1 MKKTHYILLF
11 ALCGILALI
20 SCSKT
25 DRSVEVEQDIIT
37 ELFPVIFERAFQ
49 DYRKIPIPPPPPL
62 NDSKEEMDK
71 MHKAFATSRE
81 NYKIFLDTIQF
92 APLFVIVNDSAY
104 GIPKFELKRMY
115 EEEKAD
121 IKFLDTTTFKK
132 SFKLDLSQID
142 LGKDYILKY
151 RSDFPL
157 TIDELIK
164 RDWQKHPAEEIHLHQ
179 FSGML
184 GLSRIYFNKKQ
195 TYGFMDVSF
204 DCGKLCG
211 CGYRV
216 FIRKNGD
223 KWIIDKVDDLGC
235 A

>member
-1 MKKTHYILLF
+1 MKKTHFILLF

-37 ELFPVIFERAFQ
+37 ELFPVIFKKTFQ

-62 NDSKEEMDK
+62 NDSKEELKK
-71 MHKAFATSRE
+71 MQKAFEESIE
-81 NYKIFLDTIQF
+81 NYKIFLDTTLF
-92 APLFVIVNDSAY
+92 VPLYVIVNDSAY
-104 GIPKFELKRMY
+104 SIPKFELKRMY
-115 EEEKAD
+115 EEEKGD

-142 LGKDYILKY
+142 LSKDYILKY
-151 RSDFPL
+151 RSDFSFP
-157 TIDELIK
+157 IDELIK
-164 RDWQKHPAEEIHLHQ
+164 IDWQKHPSEEIHLHQ

-184 GLSRIYFNKKQ
+184 GLSRIYFNKEQ
-195 TYGFMDVSF
+195 NYGFLHVSF
-204 DCGKLCG
+204 SCGKLCG

-216 FIRKNGD
+216 FIKKNKG
-223 KWIIDKVDDLGC
+223 KWIIDKIDNLGC